1 MVVGLEMC
9 PEYRIGYGWYTV
21 YDMACGRFGKI
32 PHVRNEIVD
41 GLERCPVYG
50 LGSGRYPA

>member
-9 PEYRIGYGWYTV
+9 PEYRIGYGWYPV

-50 LGSGRYPA
+50 LGSGRYSA